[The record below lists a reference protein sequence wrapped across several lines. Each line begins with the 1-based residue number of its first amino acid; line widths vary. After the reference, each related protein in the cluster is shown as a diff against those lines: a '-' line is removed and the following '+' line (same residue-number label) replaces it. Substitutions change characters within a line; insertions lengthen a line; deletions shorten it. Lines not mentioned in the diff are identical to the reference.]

1 LHFSSVPVF
10 ILTHENPMHA
20 IAPLNIS
27 ARTAGYDCAVG
38 KYAWN
43 FGLCQWV

>member
-1 LHFSSVPVF
+1 
-10 ILTHENPMHA
+10 MHA

-27 ARTAGYDCAVG
+27 ARIEGYDWAVG

-43 FGLCQWV
+43 FGLCQ